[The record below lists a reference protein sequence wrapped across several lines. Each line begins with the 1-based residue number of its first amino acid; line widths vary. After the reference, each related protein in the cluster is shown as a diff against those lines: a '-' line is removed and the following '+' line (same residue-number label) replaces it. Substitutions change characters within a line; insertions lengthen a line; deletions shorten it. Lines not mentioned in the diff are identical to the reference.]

1 MFNQSPGLSNR
12 LIVNDYGRGRGGG
25 EGRRVCKRRGLYR
38 RGLNSPNRKRTLKKT
53 TDSSAD
59 QMLSIY

>member
-25 EGRRVCKRRGLYR
+25 GRVGGFVNGEAYI
-38 RGLNSPNRKRTLKKT
+38 GGG
-53 TDSSAD
+53 
-59 QMLSIY
+59 

>member
-12 LIVNDYGRGRGGG
+12 LIVNDYGRGRGEG